1 MSETI
6 KHLDFI
12 TRETYCQ
19 SQSSGKNLNQEEANK
34 FKLNIECFVRHI
46 ETLLEPTKWDKVDR
60 S

>member
-19 SQSSGKNLNQEEANK
+19 SQSSGQNLNQEEANK
-34 FKLNIECFVRHI
+34 SKLNIECFVRHI
-46 ETLLEPTKWDKVDR
+46 ETLLESTK
-60 S
+60 